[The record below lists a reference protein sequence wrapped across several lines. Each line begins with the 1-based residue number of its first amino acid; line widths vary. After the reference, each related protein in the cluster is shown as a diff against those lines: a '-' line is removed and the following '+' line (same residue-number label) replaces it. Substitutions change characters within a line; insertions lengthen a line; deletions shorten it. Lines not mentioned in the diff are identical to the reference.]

1 MEWGGEREKS
11 SNPNA
16 GQAGKISPVIFG
28 GRKRAKEVRMRATG
42 GRMVFAA
49 VVPLLAAGCA
59 LVQLRDNLE
68 RLDQAG
74 QVGGTVVAEPA
85 GDHPICVALFK
96 EAPAGAK
103 NELAAYQVAYGSAA
117 FHFVQPPGRYWLI
130 AFEDANEDGTF
141 QPSERVGWHGEP
153 TLVELEPGAD
163 LQGLELVLRMPE
175 RARRELP
182 DLYANAAPRVPLQLE
197 NRHVGTVADL
207 DAPRFDPEEGLL
219 GMWGPVDFLRKHG
232 AGLFFLEPYD
242 PARIPVLFVHGMGG
256 TPRNFRHLIDGLDR
270 SRFQACVAH
279 YPTGL
284 RLPLLAR
291 WLGDFLA
298 ELQSRN
304 GIPRLVVVAHSMGGL
319 VARGALL
326 QLKDQG
332 AGRVPL
338 FVTISTPWQ
347 GHPGAGAGVEHSP
360 VIMPTWYDMAPGSE
374 FLKTLAAEPLPAEMD
389 YVLFFGYRGGSA
401 MFADG
406 NTDGTLPLASM
417 LDLPMQD
424 RASRTCGFDETHAGI
439 LDSAAVSQRL
449 NRELDAMAAP
459 AARRGRH

>member
-1 MEWGGEREKS
+1 M
-11 SNPNA
+11 
-16 GQAGKISPVIFG
+16 Q
-28 GRKRAKEVRMRATG
+28 ATG
-42 GRMVFAA
+42 WKMAFAA

-207 DAPRFDPEEGLL
+207 DAPRFDPA
-219 GMWGPVDFLRKHG
+219 P
-232 AGLFFLEPYD
+232 
-242 PARIPVLFVHGMGG
+242 
-256 TPRNFRHLIDGLDR
+256 
-270 SRFQACVAH
+270 S
-279 YPTGL
+279 
-284 RLPLLAR
+284 
-291 WLGDFLA
+291 
-298 ELQSRN
+298 
-304 GIPRLVVVAHSMGGL
+304 
-319 VARGALL
+319 
-326 QLKDQG
+326 
-332 AGRVPL
+332 
-338 FVTISTPWQ
+338 
-347 GHPGAGAGVEHSP
+347 
-360 VIMPTWYDMAPGSE
+360 DM
-374 FLKTLAAEPLPAEMD
+374 T
-389 YVLFFGYRGGSA
+389 
-401 MFADG
+401 
-406 NTDGTLPLASM
+406 
-417 LDLPMQD
+417 
-424 RASRTCGFDETHAGI
+424 
-439 LDSAAVSQRL
+439 
-449 NRELDAMAAP
+449 
-459 AARRGRH
+459 